1 MVLCSGRLLAAMR
14 TPRRSLLTTP
24 APRSPPR
31 DGQTYTVGILQQMQ
45 HVALDAATQG
55 FQDAL
60 TDKLGDSVTIDPQN
74 ASGDSANC
82 ATIAN
87 NFVSQGV
94 DLIMANGTTALQA
107 AASATSTIPILGTSI
122 TEYGVAL
129 GIDGFTG
136 TTGYNVSGTS
146 DLAPLDQ
153 QAAMLQ
159 EWFPDAQTVGLLYC
173 SAEPNSQY
181 QVDTVQSYLEEA
193 GITCTQYS
201 FSDSN
206 DLSAVATTAC
216 AESDVVY
223 VPTDNTAANN
233 AELIGNI
240 SLDTGTPI
248 IAGEE
253 GICRGC
259 GVATLTISY
268 YDIGYKTGE
277 MAYEILVNGA
287 DPAEMAIAYAPQFTP
302 KYNPDMCE
310 AFGLTPP
317 EGYEAIEPP
326 PDRALPKKQH
336 QSQRKRGFPFPL
348 GLSGAIR
355 PQTSRCK
362 SCRTLVSGMTSD
374 QKRKTPLLG
383 YLRDKC
389 RLAAV
394 ALRIAPAGTVF
405 RNYLPSRRASLHRR
419 TFSGKGT
426 SLFRCTLLE

>member
-1 MVLCSGRLLAAMR
+1 MKKKLFACLLSAAMVLSLAACGG
-14 TPRRSLLTTP
+14 TTETETTDTEG
-24 APRSPPR
+24 S
-31 DGQTYTVGILQQMQ
+31 DSEGQTYTIGVIQQMQ
-45 HVALDAATQG
+45 HEALDAATQG
-55 FQDAL
+55 FQDAVAEL
-60 TDKLGDSVTIDPQN
+60 FGDQASVEVQN
-74 ASGDSANC
+74 ASGEAANC
-82 ATIAN
+82 STIVGS
-87 NFVSQGV
+87 FVSSGV
-94 DLIMANGTTALQA
+94 DLIMANGTTALQSA
-107 AASATSTIPILGTSI
+107 AAATTTIPILGTSI

-159 EWFPDAQTVGLLYC
+159 AWFPDAQTVGLLYC

-181 QVDTVQSYLEEA
+181 QVDTVQKYLEEA

-240 SLDTGTPI
+240 SLDSQTPI

-287 DPAEMAIAYAPQFTP
+287 DPAEMEIAYAPQFTP
-302 KYNPDMCE
+302 KYNPDMCD

-317 EGYEAIEPP
+317 EGYEAIEP
-326 PDRALPKKQH
+326 
-336 QSQRKRGFPFPL
+336 
-348 GLSGAIR
+348 
-355 PQTSRCK
+355 
-362 SCRTLVSGMTSD
+362 
-374 QKRKTPLLG
+374 
-383 YLRDKC
+383 
-389 RLAAV
+389 AA
-394 ALRIAPAGTVF
+394 
-405 RNYLPSRRASLHRR
+405 
-419 TFSGKGT
+419 
-426 SLFRCTLLE
+426 